1 MSELKNN
8 VYTEQDIEKVISL
21 IEKTRA
27 EYPEIK
33 EVVDKILEDAT
44 PNFWDIIFHKTSA
57 VNLVKKAHEI
67 RYSAMLAWLM
77 NPNENHK
84 LCNMFVKE
92 LLERKFEG
100 NPDELTKINKYFSDS
115 DKDSVIVQNEFENI
129 DVYYKNDKNNAHIAL
144 EVKQYAFEHNRSN
157 TDISQLKVYKNVVD
171 RESDAIDKNNSCKY
185 FLFLTPLGDE
195 ASEGNADWISVDYSD
210 VVYVLDKMIS
220 ANHDLDFVKIVKDF
234 KKELERTSMNLDF
247 DALKSKI
254 QKFDKKDQDF
264 LIKFAKKLEKDS
276 SLSHDFNKVL
286 FDKNLDEAIYRES
299 LTLISNSFYKQ
310 DHTENLDVQNLILE
324 ILKHFIKVSSP
335 KKGVKYE
342 VKIQG
347 NEDIIFDEVATTQG
361 KGQGIKFFYKHNED
375 EYWTYFAGDN
385 SGLVPF
391 TGYLSLGKN
400 GDTNRIYEVT
410 MNKMKA
416 KDVIKDANKFNE
428 LIKEFTQALI
438 KISDYVKSDIANN

>member
-84 LCNMFVKE
+84 LGNMFVKE

-247 DALKSKI
+247 DALKANL
-254 QKFDKKDQDF
+254 QDFDKEDKE
-264 LIKFAKKLEKDS
+264 LLKEFARNMEKEID
-276 SLSHDFNKVL
+276 LSNDFNKIL
-286 FDKNLDEAIYRES
+286 FEKGLNVEKMRES
-299 LTLISNSFYKQ
+299 LTLISNSLYTQ
-310 DHTENLDVQNLILE
+310 DHSENTQVQDFILR
-324 ILKHFIKVSSP
+324 IIKHFINQDNP
-335 KKGVKYE
+335 KKSTMYE
-342 VKIQG
+342 IDDK
-347 NEDIIFDEVATTQG
+347 NNSDIIFTKVATTQG
-361 KGQGIKFFYKHNED
+361 KGQGIKFFYD
-375 EYWTYFAGDN
+375 YGQDSYWTYFSGDAKGVLPN
-385 SGLVPF
+385 DGFGLF
-391 TGYLSLGKN
+391 KGLKDKKL
-400 GDTNRIYEVT
+400 IYKVKIDKTKVE
-410 MNKMKA
+410 K
-416 KDVIKDANKFNE
+416 ANKDFDNY
-428 LIKEFTQALI
+428 IVEFTQALTEL
-438 KISDYVKSDIANN
+438 SDYVKSDIKNN